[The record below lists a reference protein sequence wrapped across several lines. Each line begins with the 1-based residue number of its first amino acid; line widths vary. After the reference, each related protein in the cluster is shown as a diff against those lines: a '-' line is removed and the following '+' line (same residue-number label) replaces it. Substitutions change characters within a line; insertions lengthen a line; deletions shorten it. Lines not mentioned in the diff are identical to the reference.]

1 MKQILFLT
9 DVDGTLTDGG
19 GIAPA
24 VIRQAEAFTAAG
36 HLLALAT
43 GRHRHGIR
51 QLTEQLPVNAPCII
65 LAGAALYD
73 PRSDR
78 CSQFLPLP
86 AETLPALEDILREY
100 PDTLAIQVYT
110 ASGQYNLRLNAFL
123 RQHGIPEE
131 ICLPVAR
138 PEALRGEQ
146 ILKLGFC
153 CEDTALLEQC
163 ANRFFADGTRY
174 HWNYSFPI
182 AIEVNSPEASKG
194 AALRQLLRRG
204 VIQPELVAVA
214 GDSANDLSLF
224 EAADIRFAPQTAF
237 PQVKRAADHL
247 IPPPGA
253 GGVAE
258 ALERLMLL

>member
-9 DVDGTLTDGG
+9 DVDGTLTDGS
-19 GIAPA
+19 GIAPS
-24 VIRQAEAFTAAG
+24 VIRQAEAFTADG

-51 QLTEQLPVNAPCII
+51 RLTGQLPVNAPCVI

-86 AETLPALEDILREY
+86 AETLSALETILREY
-100 PDTLAIQVYT
+100 PEELAIQVYT
-110 ASGQYNLRLNAFL
+110 ADGQCNLRLNPFL

-131 ICLPVAR
+131 IDR
-138 PEALRGEQ
+138 PIAEPAALKGAQ
-146 ILKLGFC
+146 ILKLGLC
-153 CEDTALLEQC
+153 CENTALLDQC
-163 ANRFFADGTRY
+163 AARFFGDETRY

-182 AIEVNSPEASKG
+182 AIEVSSPVASKG
-194 AALRQLLRRG
+194 AALRRLLNSG
-204 VIQPELVAVA
+204 VIHPDLIAVA

-224 EAADIRFAPQTAF
+224 EVADLRFAPETAF
-237 PQVKRAADHL
+237 DEVKQAADRL
-247 IPPPGA
+247 IPPPSE

-258 ALERLMLL
+258 ALKQLMLL